1 MVNSRWAVPL
11 REQKLQSFLAVALL
25 DSPLM
30 SRTTLQELAIK
41 AAHVVYSGAERYI
54 MRRGLKQIH
63 SPRNRPLHVCTRAL
77 VF

>member
-1 MVNSRWAVPL
+1 MVDNRWAVPL

-25 DSPLM
+25 DSPLL
-30 SRTTLQELAIK
+30 SKTSLQNPGIK
-41 AAHVVYSGAERYI
+41 RAYVAYSGTERYI